1 MATAA
6 SLKIPNLKSRP
17 TAKSIFLVARVNDSL
32 TRISDF
38 KMGNHHSND
47 KSSSVVSTSVSDAKL
62 ATAAA
67 TTTKIITDGSFKSR
81 RRSHNRKSKS
91 KESPNKGDQPGNAHR
106 LAFFA
111 LSLSIQPTGRSYNFF
126 FLSLGFCKSFSN
138 FTVVMPHS

>member
-6 SLKIPNLKSRP
+6 SLKIPNLKSRQ

-47 KSSSVVSTSVSDAKL
+47 KSSSVVSTSVSDAKP

-91 KESPNKGDQPGNAHR
+91 KESPNKGDQPANAHR
-106 LAFFA
+106 LAFFRFELVYSA
-111 LSLSIQPTGRSYNFF
+111 NWHVIQF
-126 FLSLGFCKSFSN
+126 FLSFFGLLQSANGLHIYSAY
-138 FTVVMPHS
+138 